1 MARAK
6 FISPELYKKSLVLLP
21 KLPRKSSIEEVWDL
35 IYDKI
40 GMEAKIAVTKKSA
53 VLTMLVSGEIS
64 TLERDPK
71 EIIVVDKWG
80 NTQEERYDLLLLDGI
95 NKILDEQ
102 LYLPK
107 NKRSKKI
114 SRKKS
119 NPENKK
125 PVKAQA
131 VDSKPVKKTTNNKK
145 ETPEKIKKTAKTVE
159 KPVSIKKDV
168 KAIPIKKDSKAK
180 EKPIPIKNEPKPKE
194 KVAPV
199 KKDPKPKRKY
209 TKKEKV

>member
-6 FISPELYKKSLVLLP
+6 FISPDLYKKSLVLLP

-119 NPENKK
+119 DPVNKK
-125 PVKAQA
+125 PAKTQT
-131 VDSKPVKKTTNNKK
+131 VDTKPVKKIANTKK
-145 ETPEKIKKTAKTVE
+145 ESPEKVKKTPKTVE
-159 KPVSIKKDV
+159 KPVSLKKDV
-168 KAIPIKKDSKAK
+168 ESK
-180 EKPIPIKNEPKPKE
+180 EKE
-194 KVAPV
+194 KTIPV
-199 KKDPKPKRKY
+199 KKDPKLKRKY

>member
-131 VDSKPVKKTTNNKK
+131 VDTKPVKKTTTTKK
-145 ETPEKIKKTAKTVE
+145 EAPEKVKKTAKTAE
-159 KPVSIKKDV
+159 KPVPV
-168 KAIPIKKDSKAK
+168 
-180 EKPIPIKNEPKPKE
+180 KNEPKPKE
-194 KVAPV
+194 KVEPV
-199 KKDPKPKRKY
+199 KKNPKPKRKY

>member
-125 PVKAQA
+125 PAKAQA
-131 VDSKPVKKTTNNKK
+131 VDTKPVKKTTTTKK
-145 ETPEKIKKTAKTVE
+145 ETPEKVKKTAKTAE

-168 KAIPIKKDSKAK
+168 KSKAK
-180 EKPIPIKNEPKPKE
+180 EKEKPVPIKNEPKPKE
-194 KVAPV
+194 KVEPV

>member
-40 GMEAKIAVTKKSA
+40 GMEAKIVVTKKNA

-119 NPENKK
+119 DPVNKK
-125 PVKAQA
+125 PAKTQT
-131 VDSKPVKKTTNNKK
+131 VDTKPVKKTTNTKK
-145 ETPEKIKKTAKTVE
+145 ESPETVKKTAKTAE
-159 KPVSIKKDV
+159 KPVYIKKDV
-168 KAIPIKKDSKAK
+168 KSKAK
-180 EKPIPIKNEPKPKE
+180 EKPVPMKNEHEPKE
-194 KVAPV
+194 KVTPV
-199 KKDPKPKRKY
+199 KKDPKLKRKY